1 MFNRRKGQSLEDA
14 IRSVQQKYRN
24 RPSPLQYM
32 QENTHYIPS
41 HVPQNMKPSAN
52 IRDNL
57 LSGFK
62 PHKDT
67 FR

>member
-1 MFNRRKGQSLEDA
+1 MFNRRKGPSLEDA

-32 QENTHYIPS
+32 QENTNYIPT

-52 IRDNL
+52 LRDNL